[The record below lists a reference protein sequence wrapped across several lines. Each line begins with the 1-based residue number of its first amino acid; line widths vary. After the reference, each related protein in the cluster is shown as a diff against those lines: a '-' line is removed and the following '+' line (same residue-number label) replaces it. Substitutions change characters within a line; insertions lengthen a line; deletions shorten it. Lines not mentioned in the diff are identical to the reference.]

1 MFPESGFRIATN
13 WSKTAKMTM
22 TSQFSDMKSSSN
34 FSEVVVFLW
43 SSLVIGPTFMS
54 ISLWVMTIFLYKGW
68 TRNPEIGNTPVWVLA
83 NIWRLG
89 WVRIPNFAQISPMKF
104 YWILQKVTAFTVS
117 ELLRENQQG
126 SPPTKI
132 RVKPI
137 VTVYRGMLKS

>member
-1 MFPESGFRIATN
+1 MQTLCPESGFWTAPN
-13 WSKTAKMTM
+13 WPKIRKMTI
-22 TSQFSDMKSSSN
+22 SDKTSSSN
-34 FSEVVVFLW
+34 FFDFV
-43 SSLVIGPTFMS
+43 SLSKIHVNIITGSVI
-54 ISLWVMTIFLYKGW
+54 MTIFFYKGL

-117 ELLRENQQG
+117 ELLRENQHG